1 MNMVPYFIWSNCD
14 IPQNY
19 AKKNADGDMVISTN
33 YLGTLV
39 QKYAGLELSSYD
51 EFRLALREK
60 LPVFNSVGYM
70 TSDGK
75 WYLHWTEESFRGWE
89 DSYQNV
95 QYYAL
100 FDKRR
105 QKYYFQ

>member
-1 MNMVPYFIWSNCD
+1 
-14 IPQNY
+14 
-19 AKKNADGDMVISTN
+19 MVISTN

-75 WYLHWTEESFRGWE
+75 WYLHWTEEAFRGWTLIKMYNIMHFLIR
-89 DSYQNV
+89 D
-95 QYYAL
+95 
-100 FDKRR
+100 DKSIIFS
-105 QKYYFQ
+105 KICFCYLLL